1 MNNESVSWK
10 FCDQPVTD
18 KLIKEVERM
27 FTIKFP
33 DDYRECAKENNAGQP
48 VPDIF
53 NLSGRG
59 EEVFNSL
66 LSLVSSG
73 SNYIGKVYQI
83 LKTRLPENV
92 YPFADDP
99 FGNYICFH
107 YSDDKSL
114 PEIVFWDHELETI
127 TKICNSFKELIES
140 LHE

>member
-1 MNNESVSWK
+1 MNIESVSWK

-73 SNYIGKVYQI
+73 SIKYSKLGYPRTFIHLLMI
-83 LKTRLPENV
+83 LLEIIFVSIIPM
-92 YPFADDP
+92 
-99 FGNYICFH
+99 I
-107 YSDDKSL
+107 SL
-114 PEIVFWDHELETI
+114 YL
-127 TKICNSFKELIES
+127 K
-140 LHE
+140 